1 MLSPM
6 AATPFSAVHMPFIR
20 DESIFRRRI
29 LQSIGSECMNNAIKQ
44 QAKFIIF
51 YAEVLTR
58 ELLCAILKLLL

>member
-1 MLSPM
+1 
-6 AATPFSAVHMPFIR
+6 MPFIR